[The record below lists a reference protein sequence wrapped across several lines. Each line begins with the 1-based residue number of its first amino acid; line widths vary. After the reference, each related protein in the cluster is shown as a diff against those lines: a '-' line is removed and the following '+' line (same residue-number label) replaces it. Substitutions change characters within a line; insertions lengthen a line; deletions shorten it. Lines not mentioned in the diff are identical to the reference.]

1 MGLIHLDHYMSSG
14 RMLCMWSFTFEFH
27 NRRKISL
34 QAKQLLAVQERFTL
48 TENQRNYTKL
58 NNNRLVAYLGKHTL
72 ILDHIFVSCEKN
84 IEFCGT
90 HLTLYLPSHGRWA
103 FVCNHNHRRCPLIEL
118 QNPIGECAAKTP
130 LLVNLKC
137 VLSRTAPLTFFS
149 CNNF

>member
-90 HLTLYLPSHGRWA
+90 HLTLYLPSHGR
-103 FVCNHNHRRCPLIEL
+103 
-118 QNPIGECAAKTP
+118 
-130 LLVNLKC
+130 
-137 VLSRTAPLTFFS
+137 
-149 CNNF
+149 